1 MQMEQSKQGTLLGMD
16 AQGVQGAQSA
26 VMQGQQMM
34 AEGLGNVVGGV
45 AGAYQGKGKPMKWW

>member
-1 MQMEQSKQGTLLGMD
+1 MEQSKQGTLLGMD